1 MSEGDG
7 SVGKDRVFHDVI
19 DMTDGEGR
27 GDEVVKDLLPC
38 LHLFSDSLTWTQIH

>member
-19 DMTDGEGR
+19 DVTDGEGG
-27 GDEVVKDLLPC
+27 GDVYIFFCHVYIFLA
-38 LHLFSDSLTWTQIH
+38 TV